1 MKKEDFETTL
11 INVVYIESVKH
22 AAGERQARFL
32 KGDQIRKAMIEKFH
46 KGNDKPSM
54 VYQEKKAGLP
64 KDALASGNRTGC
76 STHPT
81 TINKNCK

>member
-1 MKKEDFETTL
+1 
-11 INVVYIESVKH
+11 
-22 AAGERQARFL
+22 
-32 KGDQIRKAMIEKFH
+32 MIEKFH

-64 KDALASGNRTGC
+64 KDALASGNITGC

-81 TINKNCK
+81 TIKKNCK